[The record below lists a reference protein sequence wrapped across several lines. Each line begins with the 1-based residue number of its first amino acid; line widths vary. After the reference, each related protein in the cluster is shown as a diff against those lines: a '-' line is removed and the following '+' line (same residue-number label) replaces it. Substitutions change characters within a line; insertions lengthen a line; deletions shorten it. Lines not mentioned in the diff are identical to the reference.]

1 MIISIF
7 SILVA
12 ASFLMFSYINIKKF
26 TEVKKDEAKINKT
39 YLPIEKQKKVLST
52 IKSSYEN
59 LQKEYL
65 SSLKALKQNEEKLS
79 RFNLGVGTMDI
90 AVYKKSFE
98 IDQLP
103 NLENELVL
111 VKDLIK
117 EMITKKTA
125 CVCDQE
131 WVVNNRRAEGKKL
144 TNREIKL
151 RIRCL
156 DNEVKAAMALVDWHN
171 INRLIKRLEETF
183 EEINSSAHV
192 IKAYLKKPYLD
203 LKIRELKLFYEIT
216 NLKQELKDLELED
229 RKVKREAEREE
240 ARIVAAAQKATSER
254 ELMEKLVEQEL
265 AKLVDSTEE
274 QKQLLELHKEE
285 LAVLKEKELR
295 AISMAQ
301 QTRAGFVYVISNES
315 SFGQGVCK
323 IGMTRR
329 VDPNERVKELGDAS
343 VPELF
348 DVHAFIYSEDAPKL
362 EKYLHHKFSTQRVNL
377 VNSRKEFFN
386 VEHKKVVAELD
397 EYEEKLDIN
406 LFEVE
411 SKKEPELQIFP
422 EVEPI
427 GTEESKYIV
436 EHKAESKLQIV
447 QEVDDLPKAID
458 EPKFIVENVIVENVI
473 DDYPSDRYESTKD
486 DVKENKV
493 EQGELKEKKKK
504 KNKVENQENMQSKLR
519 PMNDLTLK
527 DKIKEYAQNEWPDDI
542 EMQEHIYKK
551 QLKSKQFMDKVQ
563 DEEIKLFAITE
574 YPDDYSM
581 QEHVYKKQLK
591 SKRYMDK
598 VQNDK
603 VKTIA
608 ITEYP
613 GDYSM
618 QEYVYN
624 KQLKSKQFMNEVQDE
639 EIKSFTVKE
648 YPEDDSMQEN
658 VNSDQWESKQF
669 MDEAQ
674 NEEIKRFAVTEY
686 PNNYSMQE
694 DVYSEQLESKQFMD
708 EVQDEEVKRF
718 AFTEY
723 PNNYSMQEDVYSEQ
737 LESKQFM
744 DEAQDEEIKRFAVT
758 EYPNNYSMQVDVY
771 SEQLES
777 KQFMDEAQ
785 NEEIKRFAV
794 TEYPNNYSMQE
805 DVYSEQLESK

>member
-59 LQKEYL
+59 LQKEYR

-427 GTEESKYIV
+427 DTEESKYIV
-436 EHKAESKLQIV
+436 ENKAESKFQIMH
-447 QEVDDLPKAID
+447 EVDDLPKAID
-458 EPKFIVENVIVENVI
+458 EPKFIVENVI

-542 EMQEHIYKK
+542 EMQEHVYKKQLKSKQFMDKVQDEEIKLFAITEYPDDYSMQEHVYKK

-591 SKRYMDK
+591 SKRFMDK

-618 QEYVYN
+618 QEFVYN
-624 KQLKSKQFMNEVQDE
+624 KQLKSKQFMNEV
-639 EIKSFTVKE
+639 
-648 YPEDDSMQEN
+648 
-658 VNSDQWESKQF
+658 
-669 MDEAQ
+669 Q

-708 EVQDEEVKRF
+708 EVQDEEIKRF
-718 AFTEY
+718 AVTEY

-758 EYPNNYSMQVDVY
+758 EYPNNYSMQEDVY